1 MIIMLLSS
9 PVGFDPVT
17 VIALV
22 TLLRFVNGRREED
35 LVGKESRY
43 PLPSRLQSTTVAVA
57 LKVDNVKKVFDS
69 RSASAKK
76 MVVALDG
83 VSFEVKR
90 GEFVSIVGPSGSGKS
105 TLLNVIG
112 ALDRPASG
120 KVFINGQHI
129 FLLDDARLSD
139 VRSRLI
145 GFIFQ
150 SYNLINRMS
159 VQENVEFPAVFSE
172 RPPTSSSSSD
182 SRNRALELL
191 KILGI
196 EDKVKQK
203 PVDLSGGEQQRVAI
217 ARALINDPALVLAD
231 EPTGNL
237 DTKTGREVF
246 DLLKMLS
253 DRFGTTV
260 VMVTHNLELA
270 GMTTRSIYIRDGRIE
285 KEILHKA
292 TSETK
297 AASGA
302 YDANK
307 DITSQEKAR

>member
-1 MIIMLLSS
+1 MTQIY
-9 PVGFDPVT
+9 DTRVT

-22 TLLRFVNGRREED
+22 SLLQFVNGRREED
-35 LVGKESRY
+35 LGGKQSRY

-112 ALDRPASG
+112 ALDRPTSG
-120 KVFINGQHI
+120 KVFINGQDI

-172 RPPTSSSSSD
+172 RPPTSSSH

-297 AASGA
+297 AASSP
-302 YDANK
+302 YDATK

>member
-1 MIIMLLSS
+1 MTAKVYHLISH
-9 PVGFDPVT
+9 
-17 VIALV
+17 
-22 TLLRFVNGRREED
+22 
-35 LVGKESRY
+35 
-43 PLPSRLQSTTVAVA
+43 LQPTTTTTVAVA
-57 LKVDNVKKVFDS
+57 LKLENVKKVFES

-112 ALDRPASG
+112 ALDRPTSG
-120 KVFINGQHI
+120 KVFINGQNI
-129 FLLDDARLSD
+129 FMFDDARLSD

-150 SYNLINRMS
+150 SYNLVNRMS

-172 RPPTSSSSSD
+172 RPSSSD
-182 SRNRALELL
+182 RRTRALELL
-191 KILGI
+191 EILGI
-196 EDKVKQK
+196 RDKAKQK

-253 DRFGTTV
+253 DKFGTTV

-270 GMTTRSIYIRDGRIE
+270 GMTDRSIYIRDGRIE

-292 TSETK
+292 TSEK
-297 AASGA
+297 EVAASGA
-302 YDANK
+302 SK
-307 DITSQEKAR
+307 DITSSPHKVR

>member
-1 MIIMLLSS
+1 MNALISDSTL
-9 PVGFDPVT
+9 P

-22 TLLRFVNGRREED
+22 TLLQFVNGRRED
-35 LVGKESRY
+35 PAGKESHY
-43 PLPSRLQSTTVAVA
+43 YLPSHLQSTTVAVA
-57 LKVDNVKKVFDS
+57 LKLENVKKVFDS
-69 RSASAKK
+69 RSASSAKK

-90 GEFVSIVGPSGSGKS
+90 GEFASIVGPSGSGKS

-112 ALDRPASG
+112 ALDRPTSG
-120 KVFINGQHI
+120 KVFINGQDI

-139 VRSRLI
+139 IRSRLI

-150 SYNLINRMS
+150 SYNLVNRMS
-159 VQENVEFPAVFSE
+159 VQENVEFPALFSE
-172 RPPTSSSSSD
+172 RPSSD
-182 SRNRALELL
+182 SRTWALELL
-191 KILGI
+191 EILGI
-196 EDKVKQK
+196 KTKAKQK

-246 DLLKMLS
+246 DLLKVLS

-260 VMVTHNLELA
+260 VMVTHNPELA

-285 KEILHKA
+285 KEILRKA
-292 TSETK
+292 TSETE
-297 AASGA
+297 AASA
-302 YDANK
+302 AASK
-307 DITSQEKAR
+307 DITSPEKAR

>member
-1 MIIMLLSS
+1 M
-9 PVGFDPVT
+9 
-17 VIALV
+17 
-22 TLLRFVNGRREED
+22 NGRRRRRRRED
-35 LVGKESRY
+35 PAGKESHY
-43 PLPSRLQSTTVAVA
+43 PLPSQLQSTTVDVA
-57 LKVDNVKKVFDS
+57 LKLENVKKVFDS

-83 VSFEVKR
+83 VSFEVMR

-112 ALDRPASG
+112 ALDRPTSG
-120 KVFINGQHI
+120 KVFINGQDI

-150 SYNLINRMS
+150 SYNLVNRMS
-159 VQENVEFPAVFSE
+159 VQENVEFPAIFSE
-172 RPPTSSSSSD
+172 RPSSD
-182 SRNRALELL
+182 SRTRALELL
-191 KILGI
+191 ETLGI
-196 EDKVKQK
+196 KDKAKQK

-285 KEILHKA
+285 KEILHKDL
-292 TSETK
+292 SETK
-297 AASGA
+297 TSSAAAS
-302 YDANK
+302 K
-307 DITSQEKAR
+307 DITSSSEKAR

>member
-1 MIIMLLSS
+1 M
-9 PVGFDPVT
+9 
-17 VIALV
+17 
-22 TLLRFVNGRREED
+22 NGRRRRED
-35 LVGKESRY
+35 PAGKESHY
-43 PLPSRLQSTTVAVA
+43 PLPSHLQSTTVDVA
-57 LKVDNVKKVFDS
+57 LKLENVKKVFES
-69 RSASAKK
+69 RSVSAKK
-76 MVVALDG
+76 MIVALDG

-112 ALDRPASG
+112 ALDRPTSG
-120 KVFINGQHI
+120 KVFINGQDI

-150 SYNLINRMS
+150 SYNLVNRMS
-159 VQENVEFPAVFSE
+159 VQENVEFPAIFSE
-172 RPPTSSSSSD
+172 RPSSD
-182 SRNRALELL
+182 SRTRALELL
-191 KILGI
+191 ETLGI
-196 EDKVKQK
+196 KDKAKQK

-253 DRFGTTV
+253 IRFGTTV

-285 KEILHKA
+285 KEILHKDL
-292 TSETK
+292 SETK
-297 AASGA
+297 ASSAAASM
-302 YDANK
+302 DM
-307 DITSQEKAR
+307 TSSSSEKAR

>member
-1 MIIMLLSS
+1 MNDLISDSTLPII
-9 PVGFDPVT
+9 T
-17 VIALV
+17 LV
-22 TLLRFVNGRREED
+22 TLLQFVNGRRRERED
-35 LVGKESRY
+35 PTGKESHFY
-43 PLPSRLQSTTVAVA
+43 LPSHLQSTTVVVA
-57 LKVDNVKKVFDS
+57 LKLENVKKVFDS

-112 ALDRPASG
+112 ALDRPTSG
-120 KVFINGQHI
+120 KVFINGQDI

-150 SYNLINRMS
+150 SYNLVNRMS
-159 VQENVEFPAVFSE
+159 VQENVEFPAIFSE
-172 RPPTSSSSSD
+172 RPSSD
-182 SRNRALELL
+182 SRTRALELL
-191 KILGI
+191 ETLGI
-196 EDKVKQK
+196 KDKAKQK

-285 KEILHKA
+285 KEILHKDL
-292 TSETK
+292 SETK
-297 AASGA
+297 ASSAAAS
-302 YDANK
+302 K
-307 DITSQEKAR
+307 DITSSSEKAR

>member
-1 MIIMLLSS
+1 MSHGSTFDKKDPANDFTMTTNSKGILS
-9 PVGFDPVT
+9 VGPDESHLQSAT
-17 VIALV
+17 IAIALK
-22 TLLRFVNGRREED
+22 L
-35 LVGKESRY
+35 
-43 PLPSRLQSTTVAVA
+43 
-57 LKVDNVKKVFDS
+57 DNVKKVFEP

-76 MVVALDG
+76 IIVKALDG
-83 VSFEVKR
+83 VSFEVR
-90 GEFVSIVGPSGSGKS
+90 VGEFVSIVGPSGSGKS

-112 ALDRPASG
+112 ALDRPTSG
-120 KVFINGQHI
+120 KVFIKGQDI

-139 VRSRLI
+139 LRSRLI

-159 VQENVEFPAVFSE
+159 VQENVEFPAVFLRRS
-172 RPPTSSSSSD
+172 SSSSSD
-182 SRNRALELL
+182 SRTRALELL
-191 KILGI
+191 EILGI
-196 EDKVKQK
+196 KDKAKQK

-246 DLLKMLS
+246 DLLKMLT

-270 GMTTRSIYIRDGRIE
+270 GMTDRSIYIRDGRIE
-285 KEILHKA
+285 NEIFHKTKSDIGLPSASA
-292 TSETK
+292 TT
-297 AASGA
+297 
-302 YDANK
+302 NK
-307 DITSQEKAR
+307 DIDSIREAK

>member
-1 MIIMLLSS
+1 
-9 PVGFDPVT
+9 
-17 VIALV
+17 
-22 TLLRFVNGRREED
+22 VNGRRRRRRRED
-35 LVGKESRY
+35 PAGKESHY
-43 PLPSRLQSTTVAVA
+43 PLPSHLQSTTVDVA
-57 LKVDNVKKVFDS
+57 LKLENVKKVFDS
-69 RSASAKK
+69 RSSSAKK

-83 VSFEVKR
+83 VSFEVMR

-112 ALDRPASG
+112 ALDRPTSG
-120 KVFINGQHI
+120 KVFINGQDI

-150 SYNLINRMS
+150 SYNLVNRMS
-159 VQENVEFPAVFSE
+159 VQENVEFPAIFSE
-172 RPPTSSSSSD
+172 RPSSD
-182 SRNRALELL
+182 SRTRALELL
-191 KILGI
+191 ETLGI
-196 EDKVKQK
+196 KDKAKQK

-285 KEILHKA
+285 KEILHKDL
-292 TSETK
+292 SETK
-297 AASGA
+297 TSSAAAS
-302 YDANK
+302 K
-307 DITSQEKAR
+307 DITSSSEKAR

>member
-1 MIIMLLSS
+1 M
-9 PVGFDPVT
+9 
-17 VIALV
+17 
-22 TLLRFVNGRREED
+22 
-35 LVGKESRY
+35 
-43 PLPSRLQSTTVAVA
+43 
-57 LKVDNVKKVFDS
+57 KVFDS
-69 RSASAKK
+69 RSAASAKK
-76 MVVALDG
+76 MVVALNG
-83 VSFEVKR
+83 ITLEVKR

-112 ALDRPASG
+112 ALDRPTSG
-120 KVFINGQHI
+120 KVFINGQDI

-150 SYNLINRMS
+150 SYNLVNRMS
-159 VQENVEFPAVFSE
+159 VQENVEFPAIFSE
-172 RPPTSSSSSD
+172 RPSSD
-182 SRNRALELL
+182 SRTRALELL
-191 KILGI
+191 ETLGI
-196 EDKVKQK
+196 KDKAKQK

-285 KEILHKA
+285 KEILHRA
-292 TSETK
+292 TSE
-297 AASGA
+297 AAPASTS
-302 YDANK
+302 K
-307 DITSQEKAR
+307 DINSPEKAR

>member
-1 MIIMLLSS
+1 MTAKLYHLTSH
-9 PVGFDPVT
+9 
-17 VIALV
+17 
-22 TLLRFVNGRREED
+22 
-35 LVGKESRY
+35 
-43 PLPSRLQSTTVAVA
+43 LQSTTTTTVAVA
-57 LKVDNVKKVFDS
+57 LKLEDVKKVFES

-112 ALDRPASG
+112 ALDRPTSG
-120 KVFINGQHI
+120 KVFINGDDI

-159 VQENVEFPAVFSE
+159 VQENVEFPSVFLRRSSSS
-172 RPPTSSSSSD
+172 SSSSSD
-182 SRNRALELL
+182 NHTRALELL
-191 KILGI
+191 EILGI
-196 EDKVKQK
+196 EDKAKQK

-246 DLLKMLS
+246 DLLKMLT

-270 GMTTRSIYIRDGRIE
+270 GMTDRSIYIRDGRIE

-292 TSETK
+292 TSETE
-297 AASGA
+297 AASTA

>member
-1 MIIMLLSS
+1 M
-9 PVGFDPVT
+9 
-17 VIALV
+17 
-22 TLLRFVNGRREED
+22 NGRRRRED
-35 LVGKESRY
+35 PAGKESHY
-43 PLPSRLQSTTVAVA
+43 PLPSQLQSTTVDVA
-57 LKVDNVKKVFDS
+57 LKLENVKKVFDS
-69 RSASAKK
+69 RSSSAKK

-83 VSFEVKR
+83 VSFEVMR

-112 ALDRPASG
+112 ALDRPTSG
-120 KVFINGQHI
+120 KVFINGQDI

-150 SYNLINRMS
+150 SYNLVNRMS
-159 VQENVEFPAVFSE
+159 VQENVEFPAIFSE
-172 RPPTSSSSSD
+172 RPSSD
-182 SRNRALELL
+182 SRTRALELL
-191 KILGI
+191 ETLGI
-196 EDKVKQK
+196 KDKAKQK

-285 KEILHKA
+285 KEILHKDL
-292 TSETK
+292 SETK
-297 AASGA
+297 TSSAAAS
-302 YDANK
+302 K
-307 DITSQEKAR
+307 DITSSSEKAR